1 MAKATEVG
9 RRIAWVTGASSGFG
23 KALAL
28 RLCSEGWIVAAS
40 ARRAS
45 ELDALADEAQDSP
58 GRIHPVPLDVTDL
71 AVTKQAFDGIID
83 RLGPI
88 DLAVLNSG
96 FFKPDVID
104 PFDATLFAQH
114 FAVNTVGIANCLEPL
129 LAHLIS
135 RQQGHIVLLG
145 SVSGYGGFAF
155 STAYGA
161 SKAAVINLAESLYLR
176 MKPHGVKVQVVN
188 PASVRTPMTDREDR
202 SLPILVELDEAIDLM
217 MDGIQS
223 DRFEIAFPK
232 KLTNKLKLLRC
243 LPYSMWFKAIG
254 RQKG

>member
-1 MAKATEVG
+1 MAKTIRAEKG
-9 RRIAWVTGASSGFG
+9 IAWVTGASSGFG

-28 RLCSEGWIVAAS
+28 RLCSEGWTVAAS
-40 ARRAS
+40 ARRVT
-45 ELDALADEAQDSP
+45 ELEALADEAQGSP
-58 GRIHPVPLDVTDL
+58 GRIVPAPLDVTDL
-71 AVTKQAFDGIID
+71 SVTKQAVDDIVTE
-83 RLGPI
+83 LGPI

-104 PFDATLFAQH
+104 PFDATQFAQH

-129 LAHLIS
+129 LPHLIS
-135 RQQGHIVLLG
+135 RKKGHIVLVG

-155 STAYGA
+155 STGYGA

-176 MKPHGVKVQVVN
+176 VKPHGVKVQVVN

-202 SLPILVELDEAIDLM
+202 SLPILVELDEAIDQIM
-217 MDGIQS
+217 TGIQS

-232 KLTNKLKLLRC
+232 TLTSKLKLLRC

-254 RQKG
+254 RQRG

>member
-1 MAKATEVG
+1 MSKTNKAHRGV
-9 RRIAWVTGASSGFG
+9 AWVTGASSGFG
-23 KALAL
+23 KAPAL

-40 ARRAS
+40 ARRVS
-45 ELDALADEAQDSP
+45 ELEALADETKDSA

-71 AVTKQAFDGIID
+71 SVTQQAVEGMIEQ
-83 RLGPI
+83 LGPI

-104 PFDATLFAQH
+104 PFDASLFAQH

-129 LAHLIS
+129 LPHLLS
-135 RQQGHIVLLG
+135 RKQGHIVLVG

-202 SLPILVELDEAIDLM
+202 SLPILVELDEAIDLTM
-217 MDGIQS
+217 TGIQS
-223 DRFEIAFPK
+223 NRFEIAFPK
-232 KLTNKLKLLRC
+232 KLTSKLKLLRC
-243 LPYSMWFKAIG
+243 LPYSIWFKAVG
-254 RQKG
+254 RQTG

>member
-1 MAKATEVG
+1 MEKANNAHSGV
-9 RRIAWVTGASSGFG
+9 AWVTGASSGFG
-23 KALAL
+23 RALAL

-40 ARRAS
+40 ARRVS
-45 ELDALADEAQDSP
+45 ELETLANETQDSA

-71 AVTKQAFDGIID
+71 TGTKQAVEGMIEQ
-83 RLGPI
+83 LGPI
-88 DLAVLNSG
+88 DLAILNSG

-104 PFDATLFAQH
+104 PFDAELFAQH

-129 LAHLIS
+129 LPHLIS
-135 RQQGHIVLLG
+135 RKQGHIVLVG

-176 MKPHGVKVQVVN
+176 LKRHGVKVQVVN

-202 SLPILVELDEAIDLM
+202 SLPILVELDEAIDQIM
-217 MDGIQS
+217 TGIQS
-223 DRFEIAFPK
+223 NRFEIAFPK
-232 KLTNKLKLLRC
+232 KLTSKLKLLRC
-243 LPYSMWFKAIG
+243 LPYNMWFKAIG
-254 RQKG
+254 RQRG